1 MPVLKNPKHE
11 LFAQQVAKGV
21 ALDDAYE
28 AVGYAR
34 SSKNAARLRKNEGIQ
49 RRIEEILSQAAV
61 IAQVEVA
68 QVLDELAKIAFSDVR
83 RAIRWGDGI
92 LVRNEETGEMQLANG
107 VALIA
112 SDKIDD
118 RTAAA
123 ISEISQTATG
133 GLKIKFHDKKGA
145 LEMLGKHLGMFV
157 ERRVN
162 LTADLESLSD
172 NQRRTAIAWLTGTLA
187 DLEHDDG

>member
-34 SSKNAARLRKNEGIQ
+34 SSKNAARLRKNEVIQ
-49 RRIEEILSQAAV
+49 SRIEEILSHAAV
-61 IAQVEVA
+61 IAQIEVA

-83 RAIRWGDGI
+83 KAIRWGDGI

-133 GLKIKFHDKKGA
+133 GLKLKFHDKRGA
-145 LEMLGKHLGMFV
+145 LELIGKHLGMFV
-157 ERRVN
+157 ERRAN
-162 LTADLESLSD
+162 LNFDLESLPD
-172 NQRRTAIAWLTGTLA
+172 DQRRAAIEWLTGKLSHM
-187 DLEHDDG
+187 EEQS

>member
-11 LFAQQVAKGV
+11 LFAHELAKGV
-21 ALDDAYE
+21 TAEEAYRL
-28 AVGYAR
+28 AGYTP
-34 SSKNAARLRKNEGIQ
+34 SLKNAQRLKSNEGI
-49 RRIEEILSQAAV
+49 RSRVEEILSHAAV
-61 IAQVEVA
+61 IAQVDVA

-133 GLKIKFHDKKGA
+133 GLKLKFHDKKGA
-145 LEMLGKHLGMFV
+145 LELIGKHLGMFV

-162 LTADLESLSD
+162 LSADLESLSD

>member
-11 LFAQQVAKGV
+11 LFAHELAKGV
-21 ALDDAYE
+21 TAEEAYRR
-28 AVGYAR
+28 AGYTP
-34 SSKNAARLRKNEGIQ
+34 SLKNAQRLKSNEGI
-49 RRIEEILSQAAV
+49 RSRIEEILSQAAV

-112 SDKIDD
+112 SDNIDD

-133 GLKIKFHDKKGA
+133 GLKLKFHDKKGA
-145 LEMLGKHLGMFV
+145 LELIGKHLGMFV
-157 ERRVN
+157 ERRAN
-162 LTADLESLSD
+162 LNFDLESLPD
-172 NQRRTAIAWLTGTLA
+172 DQRRAAIEWLTGKLSHM
-187 DLEHDDG
+187 EEQS